1 MNRSTIASCLG
12 VLVLAWVLVAGSP
25 VLAEETPA
33 GDEQAGEQ
41 STGDGDGEPRQSDLA
56 EFVEVTDT
64 YIPSSNT
71 VASKLPIPLQETP
84 ASVGVVTAPLI
95 NEQNGLVLSD
105 ALPNVSGLNVQ
116 SGLGIFDYF
125 LIRGYDSLSS
135 SMVMTDGAQ
144 EPEVIYYPMYNVEG
158 VEVLKG
164 PSGYLYG
171 PNPLAGVVNIVRKQP
186 VPNNFFGF
194 RAQYG
199 SFDSSEAS
207 LDWNWSNQPG
217 NYNFRLNGTYLGSD
231 GYRDDKSSTQYAVNP
246 SFAWR
251 PSKDASLVANFEF
264 LQAEY
269 NPDAGIPL
277 LRNEIPDVRRENSY
291 QSPFD
296 FSEQTLNRFQVDY
309 QNDLSEMLT
318 LRNKAYF
325 RDLDWQTNGTLFNGV
340 VPSFTNGRPEV
351 SRTLSLLDDRQR
363 FIGNQFEAVMR
374 LGSGT
379 VRHNLL
385 TGFEAIRYTDRFT
398 FDVAVLLDDGFN
410 VANIDLFNPVET
422 ATQYAIIPP
431 GQIPNNNQ
439 LPVGDTTTT
448 TLAPYVVDQMDIGR
462 KWGLLV
468 GARYDAIDFEDSV
481 NPAQSRNDGKVS
493 PRLGVVFKQSPTLS
507 WYLNAG
513 ESFAPPS
520 PRVTGIRVPE
530 ESVQLELGAKKQF
543 LGDRI
548 RTTFAVYHLDRE
560 NIAIPDES
568 GFTQEAGDQ
577 RSRGFEV
584 ELAAEPMPR
593 LRTFLAYAYNDSEL
607 TRFTERVIVGLDQ
620 NFNPI
625 FGTVDR
631 SGNTPAFA
639 PKNLATLWVG
649 YNFRGGLGIAG
660 GARYVGTQYIAEDNA
675 FALSSYTV
683 VDATVSYRFKTV
695 KLFLNLRNLTDT
707 EYEVRGFRNTSV
719 TPATPFAAY
728 AGLSLN
734 L

>member
-1 MNRSTIASCLG
+1 MNRSIFVTSLG
-12 VLVLAWVLVAGSP
+12 TLFLAWALVAGGP
-25 VLAEETPA
+25 VLATESPA
-33 GDEQAGEQ
+33 GGDQAGEQ
-41 STGDGDGEPRQSDLA
+41 PADNGDGEPRESDLA

-64 YIPSSNT
+64 YIPNSNT

-84 ASVGVVTAPLI
+84 ASVGVVTAPLV

-105 ALPNVSGLNVQ
+105 VLPNVSGLNVQ

-125 LIRGYDSLSS
+125 LIRGFDSLSS

-144 EPEVIYYPMYNVEG
+144 EPEVVFYPMYNVEG

-171 PNPLAGVVNIVRKQP
+171 PNPLAGVVNVVRKQP

-194 RAQYG
+194 RGQYG
-199 SFDSSEAS
+199 SFDTGEAS

-217 NYNFRLNGTYLGSD
+217 SYNFRLNATYLGSD
-231 GYRDDKSSTQYAVNP
+231 GYRDDKSSSQYAINP

-251 PSKDASLVANFEF
+251 PSKDISLVANFEF
-264 LQAEY
+264 MQSEY

-277 LRNEIPDVRRENSY
+277 YQNSIPDVRRENSY

-309 QNDLSEMLT
+309 QNDLSDTLT
-318 LRNKAYF
+318 LRNKTYF
-325 RDLDWQTNGTLFNGV
+325 RDLDWQTNGTLMNGII
-340 VPSFTNGRPEV
+340 PMTTLV

-363 FIGNQFEAVMR
+363 FIGNQFEAVLE
-374 LGSGT
+374 LGAGN

-398 FDVAVLLDDGFN
+398 FDVARLFDDQFN
-410 VANIDLFNPVET
+410 EAYIDLFDPVET
-422 ATQYAIIPP
+422 ATQYFIIPP
-431 GQIPNNNQ
+431 GQIPGNNQ
-439 LPVGDTTTT
+439 LPVGDATTT
-448 TLAPYVVDQMDIGR
+448 TLAPYVVDQMDIGQ

-468 GARYDAIDFEDSV
+468 GARYDAIDFKDDV
-481 NPAQSRNDGKVS
+481 NPAQSRSDGKLS
-493 PRLGVVFKQSPTLS
+493 PRLGVVLKQNPTLS

-520 PRVTGIRVPE
+520 ARIAGIRVPE
-530 ESVQLELGAKKQF
+530 ESTQVEIGAKKRF
-543 LGDRI
+543 LGDRM
-548 RTTFAVYHLDRE
+548 RTSFALYHLDRQ

-568 GFTQEAGDQ
+568 GFTQQVGDQ
-577 RSRGFEV
+577 RSRGFEL
-584 ELAAEPMPR
+584 ELAAEPMAR
-593 LRTFLAYAYNDSEL
+593 LRTFLSYAYNDSEM
-607 TRFTERVIVGLDQ
+607 TRFSETVFDGFGL
-620 NFNPI
+620 
-625 FGTVDR
+625 VVEDR

-649 YNFRGGLGIAG
+649 YNFPGGLGLAG
-660 GARYVGTQYIAEDNA
+660 GARYVGEQYIAEDNA

-683 VDATVSYRFKTV
+683 VDATVSYKFKTI

-707 EYEVRGFRNTSV
+707 EYEVRGFGNTSV

-728 AGLSLN
+728 AGFSLN